1 MLLENRNLT
10 ITFLPAGRTQ
20 STILS
25 KKDIGWNA
33 ADNKPCSSKWNNAQ
47 NRTQPQ
53 TIEEM
58 NTLTNES
65 AAAILL
71 FEAVESKLTNQS
83 ELATPIELENQSS
96 STEQNSTAEG
106 EQFINRPITPNY
118 TIGIGRAK
126 TGQLTKQRSN

>member
-1 MLLENRNLT
+1 
-10 ITFLPAGRTQ
+10 
-20 STILS
+20 
-25 KKDIGWNA
+25 
-33 ADNKPCSSKWNNAQ
+33 
-47 NRTQPQ
+47 
-53 TIEEM
+53 M

-71 FEAVESKLTNQS
+71 FEAVESELTNQS

-126 TGQLTKQRSN
+126 KTAHQTKVELKKRARKQQQQIKLMKKRRF